1 MRVGAVF
8 EEINRVGDD
17 LEAREAFGQA
27 RVAVEEMPELV
38 ESRLDFL
45 VASLEIGGGG
55 RRPSLAP
62 DRSGRWCQAHCWI
75 AVHPAQN
82 ACSGSDNLS
91 VLFSWTGC
99 ASSGR
104 ARAGTSRNDQ
114 R

>member
-45 VASLEIGGGG
+45 VASLEERVDRKADVLADLRRHLGHGETSRRALLEPRRSLAVRLVAPPGVEIGRHDLSIGGGG
-55 RRPSLAP
+55 
-62 DRSGRWCQAHCWI
+62 
-75 AVHPAQN
+75 
-82 ACSGSDNLS
+82 
-91 VLFSWTGC
+91 
-99 ASSGR
+99 SSPIPR
-104 ARAGTSRNDQ
+104 A
-114 R
+114 